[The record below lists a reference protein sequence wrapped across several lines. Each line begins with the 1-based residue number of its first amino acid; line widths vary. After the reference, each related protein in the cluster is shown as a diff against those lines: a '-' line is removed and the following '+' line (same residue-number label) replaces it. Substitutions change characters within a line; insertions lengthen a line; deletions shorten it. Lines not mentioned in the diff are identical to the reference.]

1 MKSKFLKVVSLLLVV
16 VTLVSTLISITAC
29 KKKPQPENDKWEISD
44 ADYESMNI
52 ADVSAS
58 AHDGNRYVTLTA
70 TDSLFKSDIATDDI
84 KVVAYHTNKANI
96 ESVDEDKIEENA
108 DNIFTETTITDVNI
122 YANDQVS
129 LMFSFKE
136 PEYDYMCSY
145 FFYVHKNAVEK
156 NVFTFAFDNVYL
168 ESSVTPEAKIM
179 TELKNGQVNPTIQV
193 KLVNAKAV
201 SEIKTEDISLSGA
214 LEGMKVVSAVS
225 TEDTIT
231 IETEGKVEISLA
243 PYGYVQ
249 LSAPTNDQDVFV
261 LAMTEIEQ
269 LNAYVNAETFA
280 LQEGLLHFDI
290 DIIGAEYAVTEIELA
305 SHITLEG
312 FEVESVQVFDDQD
325 IMRLFVKC
333 DADNVDNAIKSL
345 FGKTLAIDGK
355 AIGGDGISV
364 EMNATCA
371 SLGGVIDSIDKVKG
385 EDKYTATVELFA
397 RNGSMSELSAEDIVF
412 GGDFE
417 GAEITSIKNGVG
429 YTATVEF
436 TFSAKDK
443 TAFNG
448 SVTVPQSK
456 LFDMWGSTSGNTST
470 EISYSL
476 ETSRKHT
483 AIEQLLDKIGDI
495 STKDFGKSIS
505 DVVSAFMESGI
516 TKFFSGDILGALGSL
531 FADVTPSGR
540 EYEIHCMVTEMKVMM
555 QNLDRDVKELK
566 NSIQSYGDDILAAA
580 QKNTLLALESKWN
593 AFNTNYMERLER
605 TVNSFNSAC
614 RRSIVDFVKSEHGD
628 GLTLYYDGNGKLAI
642 RDKSNPFYSVD
653 AKVIDESKTVTIP
666 LSDKSFTDCQAIFAK
681 TGFKYSN
688 ELAVALM
695 TDLGNAV
702 KAMNEEGDMSI
713 VYSTQMG
720 EILYQYIY
728 QQMMFNNLTSDFMD
742 NLRADFVN
750 LCKQITEGQKV
761 LDSFYEM
768 MKYKYNFQSEAIQD
782 MENIR
787 ETLLVLL
794 FNYGATASF
803 VENYD
808 SASTNNDMSTAI
820 EKAINYIKNNE
831 GLYAEPDGYSY
842 CYAVGRPITLRISD
856 MTYDMRIKCSIGNV
870 SNEWANSVRAWR
882 YDGYQ
887 DMGSRSGYYR
897 AEYFRSNTGIARV
910 DELLKKY
917 EGYHTFDDL
926 NADRVTMKSNNILS
940 SKDLG
945 LLKARFNSIKAS
957 GRFAD
962 YNDLSF
968 GEYLTNGKVVK
979 APFEYMVHLIP
990 EDQFS
995 RRFYAIKPTRIA
1007 TAGYKI
1013 SDFPVDGSYTLVA
1026 YKEHLTDGMPT
1037 FSKYQMESLMIEAYR
1052 LHNGRYD
1059 TYEELSKLA
1068 EELAKL
1074 WYQGGGVTFIRGKE
1088 YAIGSGKAS
1097 FDLDVNR
1104 EYFHIHKE
1112 ITQDIYDMKT
1122 DTMKNDY
1129 PVTQV
1134 ALYGEHHALWTW
1146 DYGSY
1151 FRNNDYGEK
1160 YFIFPI
1166 G

>member
-16 VTLVSTLISITAC
+16 VTLVSTLVSITAC
-29 KKKPQPENDKWEISD
+29 KKKTQQENDKWEISD
-44 ADYESMNI
+44 ADYESMSI

-70 TDSLFKSDIATDDI
+70 TDSLFKSDIAKDDI
-84 KVVAYHTNKANI
+84 KVVAYHTNKSNVGSMSEEDI
-96 ESVDEDKIEENA
+96 EKNA
-108 DNIFTETTITDVNI
+108 ENIFTETTITDVNI
-122 YANDQVS
+122 YANDQAS

-214 LEGMKVVSAVS
+214 LDGMKVVSATS
-225 TEDTIT
+225 SEDTIT
-231 IETEGKVEISLA
+231 IETEGKIEISLA

-249 LSAPTNDQDVFV
+249 LSAPTNDQDAFV

-269 LNAYVNAETFA
+269 LSAYVNADTFA

-305 SHITLEG
+305 SHITLDG

-333 DADNVDNAIKSL
+333 DADSVDNAVKSL
-345 FGKTLAIDGK
+345 FGKTLTIDGD
-355 AIGGDGISV
+355 AIGGSGISV

-385 EDKYTATVELFA
+385 EDSYTATVELFA
-397 RNGSMSELSAEDIVF
+397 RNGSMSELTAEDIVF

-417 GAEITSIKNGVG
+417 GAEIISIKNVVG
-429 YTATVEF
+429 YTTTVEF

-443 TAFNG
+443 TTFDG
-448 SVTVPQSK
+448 SVTVSK
-456 LFDMWGSTSGNTST
+456 GLLLDMWGSTSENTST
-470 EISYSL
+470 EISYVL
-476 ETSRKHT
+476 EGSRRRYT
-483 AIEQLLDKIGDI
+483 ALEQLVDKIGDLKNENLASGVSAI
-495 STKDFGKSIS
+495 
-505 DVVSAFMESGI
+505 VSAFMDSGI
-516 TKFFSGDILGALGSL
+516 TKFFSGDVLGALGSL
-531 FADVTPSGR
+531 FADVNPSGT
-540 EYEIHCMVTEMKVMM
+540 EYEIWVMVSDMR
-555 QNLDRDVKELK
+555 NLMNNLNRDIKELK
-566 NSIQSYGDDILAAA
+566 STVQEYGDDILAAA

-605 TVNSFNSAC
+605 TVNSYNAAC

-628 GLTLYYDGNGKLAI
+628 SLTLYYDGDGKLAV

-666 LSDKSFTDCQAIFAK
+666 LNDKSFEACQAIFAK

-702 KAMNEEGDMSI
+702 KAMNEEGNMSI

-720 EILYQYIY
+720 EILYQYLY

-768 MKYKYNFQSEAIQD
+768 MKYKYNFQSEALQD
-782 MENIR
+782 IENIR

-808 SASTNNDMSTAI
+808 SSSTNNDMSIAI

-831 GLYAEPDGYSY
+831 GLYTEPDGYSY

-856 MTYDMRIKCSIGNV
+856 LTYFMKIKFH
-870 SNEWANSVRAWR
+870 SNSYMDPDDLREWQ
-882 YDGYQ
+882 YDGY
-887 DMGSRSGYYR
+887 DAHGPYAGYYR
-897 AEYFRSNTGIARV
+897 ADYFRSNTGIARV
-910 DELLKKY
+910 DEMLNRY
-917 EGYHTFDDL
+917 EGYRTIDDL
-926 NADRVTMKSNNILS
+926 NADNRVTMKSSNILS
-940 SKDLG
+940 TKDLA
-945 LLKARFNSIKAS
+945 LLRARFNALKEIGSIPE
-957 GRFAD
+957 
-962 YNDLSF
+962 YNDWTF
-968 GEYLTNGKVVK
+968 GDYLTNGKVVK
-979 APFEYMVHLIP
+979 APFEYMIHLIP

-995 RRFYAIKPTRIA
+995 RGLYMMKPTRIA
-1007 TAGYKI
+1007 AAGYKEN
-1013 SDFPVDGSYTLVA
+1013 SFPVDGSRTLICN
-1026 YKEHLTDGMPT
+1026 KDGLRDGLKFTEWFTDNYPVG
-1037 FSKYQMESLMIEAYR
+1037 SERYEKLKY
-1052 LHNGRYD
+1052 
-1059 TYEELSKLA
+1059 
-1068 EELAKL
+1068 
-1074 WYQGGGVTFIRGKE
+1074 GGGGYFIPGKA
-1088 YAIGSGKAS
+1088 YAIAEGTDEDGDATRSC
-1097 FDLDVNR
+1097 FR
-1104 EYFHIHKE
+1104 IHEEY
-1112 ITQDIYDMKT
+1112 TVPIYDMKT
-1122 DTMKNDY
+1122 DSVTNDY
-1129 PVTQV
+1129 PVLQV
-1134 ALYGEHHALWTW
+1134 ALYGEHHSVWTT
-1146 DYGSY
+1146 DEGAY
-1151 FRNNDYGEK
+1151 FKNKDYGEK

>member
-44 ADYESMNI
+44 ADYESMSI

-70 TDSLFKSDIATDDI
+70 TDSLFKSDIAKDDI

-96 ESVDEDKIEENA
+96 DSMSEEDIEKNA

-122 YANDQVS
+122 YANDQAS

-225 TEDTIT
+225 SEDTIT

-269 LNAYVNAETFA
+269 LSAYVNAETFA

-305 SHITLEG
+305 SHVTLDG
-312 FEVESVQVFDDQD
+312 FEIESVQVFDDQD

-345 FGKTLAIDGK
+345 FGKTLVIDGK

-417 GAEITSIKNGVG
+417 GAEIISIKNGVG
-429 YTATVEF
+429 YTSTVEF

-443 TAFNG
+443 TSFNG

-456 LFDMWGSTSGNTST
+456 LFDMWGSTSGNTSI
-470 EISYSL
+470 EISYVL
-476 ETSRKHT
+476 EGSRRRYT
-483 AIEQLLDKIGDI
+483 ALEQLLDKIGDI
-495 STKDFGKSIS
+495 SSKNFGKSIS

-566 NSIQSYGDDILAAA
+566 NSIQAYGDDILAAA

-614 RRSIVDFVKSEHGD
+614 RRSIVDFVKSEHGE
-628 GLTLYYDGNGKLAI
+628 GLTIYYDGDGKLAI

-666 LSDKSFTDCQAIFAK
+666 LSDKSFTACQAIFAK

-720 EILYQYIY
+720 EILYQYLY

-820 EKAINYIKNNE
+820 EKAINYIKNND
-831 GLYAEPDGYSY
+831 GLYSEPEGYSY

-856 MTYDMRIKCSIGNV
+856 MTYGMRIKYSCKDDWRFKGS
-870 SNEWANSVRAWR
+870 AMAWN
-882 YDGYQ
+882 YDGYE
-887 DMGSRSGYYR
+887 DNGSSAGYYR

-910 DELLKKY
+910 DELLNRY
-917 EGYHTFDDL
+917 EGYRTYDDL

-945 LLKARFNSIKAS
+945 LLKARFNSIKAT
-957 GRFAD
+957 GNFPE
-962 YNDLSF
+962 YNDLTF

-995 RRFYAIKPTRIA
+995 RRIYVMKPTRIA

-1013 SDFPVDGSYTLVA
+1013 SDFPVDGSRTLIA
-1026 YKEHLTDGMPT
+1026 NKDHLADGMTLTTEQREYWLNLYKKEAHASILRGGSGT
-1037 FSKYQMESLMIEAYR
+1037 FTHGNK
-1052 LHNGRYD
+1052 
-1059 TYEELSKLA
+1059 
-1068 EELAKL
+1068 
-1074 WYQGGGVTFIRGKE
+1074 
-1088 YAIGSGKAS
+1088 YAIGSGVAEYEEEI
-1097 FDLDVNR
+1097 NR

-1134 ALYGEHHALWTW
+1134 ALYGEHHAMWSC

-1151 FRNNDYGEK
+1151 FYNADYGEK